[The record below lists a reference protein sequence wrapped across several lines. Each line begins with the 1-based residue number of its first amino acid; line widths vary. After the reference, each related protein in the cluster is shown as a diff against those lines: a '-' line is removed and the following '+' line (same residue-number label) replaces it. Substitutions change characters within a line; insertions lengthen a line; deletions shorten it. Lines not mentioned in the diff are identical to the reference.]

1 MSVTLVGDED
11 GKLPKSKAWIM
22 YRIMV
27 KFIRNFFM
35 KDMYFL
41 AYTDYW

>member
-27 KFIRNFFM
+27 KFIYLIIDSKN
-35 KDMYFL
+35 KDVYF
-41 AYTDYW
+41 

>member
-11 GKLPKSKAWIM
+11 GRLQKTKAWIM

-27 KFIRNFFM
+27 KF
-35 KDMYFL
+35 Y
-41 AYTDYW
+41 